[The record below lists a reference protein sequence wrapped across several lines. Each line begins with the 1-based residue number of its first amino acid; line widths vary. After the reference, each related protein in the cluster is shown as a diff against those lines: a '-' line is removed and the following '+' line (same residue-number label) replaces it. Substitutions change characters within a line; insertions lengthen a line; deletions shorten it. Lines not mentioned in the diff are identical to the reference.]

1 MKKHFSLLLI
11 LALALF
17 LRIYKLDS
25 VPPALN
31 RDEAGFGYEAYSLLK
46 TARDQH
52 GRFLP
57 LSFELFGVWEYPIQ
71 FYLKIPFIALLGL
84 NTFSVRFS
92 VVVVALITVLFVFK
106 LAHHWF
112 NRRLALLATLLF
124 SLSSWHFF
132 MSRAG
137 YSQSFYGLMFLLVG
151 TYYLLFGQLSSVQI
165 LGGIVL
171 GLTSFAYPAYFFFL
185 PVYLLLLALFHWPK
199 LNRVGI
205 VLAGLI
211 LISSYLI
218 FWTPNQLRIPGGAF
232 YAGSETDLRFRW
244 SDRPVGEY
252 LALGGTYDSW
262 EKWLHHPRLA
272 LPYKAV
278 LNYFDAFSVDFWL
291 KTGRGFESN
300 VEGFGNLLIYEPIF
314 IVLGLAWLLWHKKLP
329 ALFLLAWLLASPT
342 ASMFTREPASTKLIH
357 MLVPLIIF
365 EAAGMYFVVSY
376 LFSHWRKLA
385 MPMIILISLPLI
397 FFNLLYYDAYFR
409 HLPFSAARWW
419 QAGYLDVV
427 KLINRYPDMPVY
439 WNSRFDF
446 GYIFVLFANRFDP
459 GEFQRQAQRSP
470 GPYHL
475 NWVDGF
481 NRYHFINDIDWTT
494 ICGQFQGL
502 YIDRTDSLSKE
513 EQNYPFDGHI
523 SRPGGD
529 TFVYALISP
538 ENCHEIKIN

>member
-1 MKKHFSLLLI
+1 MKKYLPLLFI
-11 LALALF
+11 LAFALALR
-17 LRIYKLDS
+17 LYKLDS

-52 GRFLP
+52 GQFLP

-71 FYLKIPFIALLGL
+71 FYLKIPFIAALGL

-92 VVVVALITVLFVFK
+92 VVAVGLVTIFFLFK
-106 LAHHWF
+106 LTDKWF
-112 NRRLALLATLLF
+112 NRRLALLATLLL

-151 TYYLLFGQLSSVQI
+151 TYYLLFGTKSSIQI

-185 PVYLLLLALFHWPK
+185 PAYLLLLALFHWPK
-199 LNRVGI
+199 LNRTGLI
-205 VLAGLI
+205 LAGLI
-211 LISSYLI
+211 LVSSYLI
-218 FWTPNQLRIPGGAF
+218 FWTPNKLRIPGGAF

-244 SDRPVGEY
+244 SDKPVGEY
-252 LALGGTYDSW
+252 LALGGVYDFA
-262 EKWLHHPRLA
+262 EKWLHHPRMA
-272 LPYKAV
+272 LPYKAI

-300 VEGFGNLLIYEPIF
+300 VEGFGNLLIYEPVL
-314 IVLGLAWLLWHKKLP
+314 IVLGLAWLLWHKKRP
-329 ALFLLAWLLASPT
+329 ALFLLAWGLAGPT

-357 MLVPLIIF
+357 MLIPLIIF
-365 EAAGMYFVVSY
+365 EAAGIYFVVTY
-376 LFSHWRKLA
+376 LFSRLSKLA
-385 MPMIILISLPLI
+385 LPLIALMSLPPI

-419 QAGYLDVV
+419 QAGYLDAV
-427 KLINRYPDMPVY
+427 KLINQHPEVPVY
-439 WNSRFDF
+439 WNSRSDF

-459 GEFQRQAQRSP
+459 GTFQSQARRSP
-470 GPYHL
+470 GPYNL

-481 NRYHFINDIDWTT
+481 DRYHFVNDIDWTT
-494 ICGQFQGL
+494 ICDQPQGL
-502 YIDRTDSLSKE
+502 YIDRTDSLSTA
-513 EQNYPFDGHI
+513 EQQYPFDG
-523 SRPGGD
+523 SLTRPGSY
-529 TFVYALISP
+529 TFVYALVTP
-538 ENCHEIKIN
+538 QNCHELN